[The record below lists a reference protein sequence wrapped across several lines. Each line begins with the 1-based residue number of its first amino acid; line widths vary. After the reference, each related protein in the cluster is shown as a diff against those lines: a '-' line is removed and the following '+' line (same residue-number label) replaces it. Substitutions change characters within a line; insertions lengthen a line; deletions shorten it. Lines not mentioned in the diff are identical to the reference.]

1 MPDAPAPLVARAV
14 ELLATAERATTAYG
28 RDDLTAR
35 VSAARDRLGQP
46 DLHALVVGEFK
57 QGKST
62 LVNALLNVPLCPVS
76 DELATVVP
84 TIVRHGTEASAEVVV
99 DAAAGGQGSPDVGRR
114 SITLDE
120 IPDWASEHGNVD
132 NGRSIRAVE
141 IRVPRQL
148 LSSGLALIDTPG
160 VGGLHSVHGAATM
173 AVLGTAQVVVFVSD
187 ASQELSAV
195 EIEVLRLAA
204 TRCPTV
210 VCVVTKTDLYP
221 AWRRIAD
228 LDRGHLAAAGL
239 GHVQVLPVSSLL
251 RQEALASQSKE
262 VNEESGYPALLRF
275 LNESVIAAAQQVA
288 VRTAASTVL
297 FALDQVEATF
307 VAEKTVLVDPA
318 RAGPVVDDLERA
330 QSRAERLRAQSA
342 RWQQTLSD
350 GSQDLASE
358 IDHDLRNRF
367 RQLNGAAD
375 EALDAHD
382 PLDVWDDFSGWF
394 RLEAATHVASNAE
407 RLRDEANA
415 LAARVAEHFAIDET
429 AVVHAVDVGEVP
441 TISAGIELHFEKGA
455 KGAGLLAAMR
465 GSYGGILMFGMMGQL
480 AGLTLVNPLTAVIG
494 IGLGRR
500 ALKDERKRQLTLRR
514 QQSKQATKRY
524 LDEVSFAANKA
535 SRDSIRFV
543 QRDLRD
549 EFTARAE
556 QLQRSTR
563 ESLTAAE
570 AAARQTA
577 AQAAARIKDIDAEL
591 ARLAKVRR
599 SAEELAAAGG
609 ADRQ

>member
-1 MPDAPAPLVARAV
+1 MADAPAPLVARAV

-28 RDDLTAR
+28 REDLTGR
-35 VSAARDRLGQP
+35 VAAARDRLGQP

-84 TIVRHGTEASAEVVV
+84 TIVRHGAEASAEVVV
-99 DAAAGGQGSPDVGRR
+99 DAPAGPDGNSDDGRR
-114 SITLDE
+114 AITLDE

-173 AVLGTAQVVVFVSD
+173 AVLGTAQVVIFVSD

-204 TRCPTV
+204 TRCSTV

-275 LNESVIAAAQQVA
+275 LNESVIAQAQQVA

-307 VAEKTVLVDPA
+307 AAERTVLADPDRA
-318 RAGPVVDDLERA
+318 RPVVDDLERA

-358 IDHDLRNRF
+358 VDHDLRIRF

-375 EALDAHD
+375 EALDSHD
-382 PLDVWDDFSGWF
+382 PLDIWDDFSGWF

-407 RLRDEANA
+407 RLREEANA

-429 AVVHAVDVGEVP
+429 AVVHAVDVGQVP
-441 TISAGIELHFEKGA
+441 TITAGIELQFEKSP
-455 KGAGLLAAMR
+455 KGAGVLAAMR

-577 AQAAARIKDIDAEL
+577 AQASARIKDIDAEL
-591 ARLAKVRR
+591 ARLAAVRR
-599 SAEELAAAGG
+599 SADQLAAASGTE
-609 ADRQ
+609 R